1 MSTQSNMQ
9 RIVIENRERLQIGQ
23 VKSVLSFDEDYLKIN
38 SELGIIVVEGKELII
53 ENLSK
58 ERGEI
63 LVKGR
68 IDSIE
73 FIEGKKK
80 R

>member
-1 MSTQSNMQ
+1 MSTQSNIQ

-38 SELGIIVVEGKELII
+38 SALGIIVVEGKELII

-58 ERGEI
+58 ELGEI

-68 IDSIE
+68 INSIE

>member
-58 ERGEI
+58 ELGEI